1 MFKSRFARRLLRV
14 VIVLAIIA
22 VFVLY
27 PVASLLAY
35 NVLSTVSPKATP
47 VTPNG
52 VYEDVTYPSRG
63 QDYMVRAFY
72 LPAETPGRAIV
83 FGHGWRGTRHSQELL
98 QFLDALRQM
107 GYTILVP
114 DFADGRGETVGN
126 GRIAMGYEERFDLLG
141 GYDYLIER
149 GFAPSQIGIMGG
161 SMGATTVLL
170 SAPLE
175 PRIKAVWADSPYAS
189 VERVAGDQ
197 AQTFGFPRWIVPGGL
212 LWGWLITGNKIW
224 EVSAI
229 DQGPALAANNQP
241 VQLVHCDED
250 DFVFYQHSL
259 DILAAYKAANVAVD
273 LWTLACK
280 KHGTSFAVGGTE
292 YLQRVDAF
300 FKAHLN

>member
-1 MFKSRFARRLLRV
+1 M
-14 VIVLAIIA
+14 
-22 VFVLY
+22 
-27 PVASLLAY
+27 
-35 NVLSTVSPKATP
+35 
-47 VTPNG
+47 
-52 VYEDVTYPSRG
+52 
-63 QDYMVRAFY
+63 
-72 LPAETPGRAIV
+72 
-83 FGHGWRGTRHSQELL
+83 
-98 QFLDALRQM
+98 
-107 GYTILVP
+107 
-114 DFADGRGETVGN
+114 
-126 GRIAMGYEERFDLLG
+126 
-141 GYDYLIER
+141 
-149 GFAPSQIGIMGG
+149 
-161 SMGATTVLL
+161 
-170 SAPLE
+170 
-175 PRIKAVWADSPYAS
+175 
-189 VERVAGDQ
+189 
-197 AQTFGFPRWIVPGGL
+197 PGGL